1 MIKRLFKALM
11 ALTLVVTLAG
21 CSPDKMAYR
30 KYSGTWVVT
39 KANVEESETA
49 TNAIAAALAIV
60 KLLGGE
66 ISMELI
72 NDGTGKFG
80 ISTEKTNLT
89 WDAKVIKME
98 EKDYTYEVKDGIVNH
113 VSIYAGDGKAIHAV
127 GTGKGIRMTAFDYA
141 APLTIRNLLD

>member
-1 MIKRLFKALM
+1 MMKRLFKALM

-98 EKDYTYEVKDGIVNH
+98 EKDYTYEVKDGV
-113 VSIYAGDGKAIHAV
+113 
-127 GTGKGIRMTAFDYA
+127 MT
-141 APLTIRNLLD
+141 LHLDEKNTVTLEKKQEAKKE